1 MTQRST
7 AEKMLLTLSAFAFI
21 TILPFMYF
29 RWVEGD
35 LVMAAIDA
43 SIVVVTATFFIF
55 VFKTR
60 KVKTAKLIL
69 SSFFSIAIVTIV
81 AIRGQSHLFWLY
93 PCMIAFY
100 YILPARAAGIICFI
114 AILLIAGII
123 FPAINLL
130 DFFTT
135 ISTLFLTALFSYVIF
150 SNYNK
155 TNKKLALLASIDP
168 LTSSGNRRAL
178 DLQLEKILA
187 DQKRESSKVSLLL
200 LDLDHFKKINDNYGH
215 ANGDIVLVEL
225 VELIQK
231 HTRSLD
237 DLYRYGG
244 EEFII
249 LPLKVDLLEAK
260 QIAEKLRAI
269 IEKSTFA
276 DKISATVSIGVAQY
290 RSGETA
296 EAWISRAD
304 AALYVAKDSG
314 RNRVVAETEVTK
326 KAIAAK
332 SVEENKTKR
341 S

>member
-7 AEKMLLTLSAFAFI
+7 AEKMLLILSAFAVI
-21 TILPFMYF
+21 TISPFVYL
-29 RWVEGD
+29 RWLEGD
-35 LVMAAIDA
+35 MVMAGIDA
-43 SIVVVTATFFIF
+43 SLVIVTATFFVF
-55 VFKTR
+55 VYRTR
-60 KVKTAKLIL
+60 KVNTAKHIL
-69 SSFFSIAIVTIV
+69 SSFFTLAIVTIV

-114 AILLIAGII
+114 AIMLIAII
-123 FPAINLL
+123 LL
-130 DFFTT
+130 PITSTLEFLTVTF
-135 ISTLFLTALFSYVIF
+135 TLFLTAVFSYVIF
-150 SNYNK
+150 NNYNK
-155 TNKKLALLASIDP
+155 TNEKLALLASIDP

-178 DLQLEKILA
+178 DKKLEKILA
-187 DQKRESSKVSLLL
+187 DQKREFSKVSLLL

-225 VELIQK
+225 VNLIQQ

-249 LPLKVDLLEAK
+249 LPLKVALSEAK
-260 QIAEKLRAI
+260 QIAEKLRSI

-276 DKISATVSIGVAQY
+276 EKISATVSIGVAQY
-290 RSGETA
+290 RAGETA

-314 RNRVVAETEVTK
+314 RNRVVAETEVIQE
-326 KAIAAK
+326 AIEAK
-332 SVEENKTKR
+332 SVEESIIAKP
-341 S
+341 

>member
-7 AEKMLLTLSAFAFI
+7 AEKMLLILSAFAFI
-21 TILPFMYF
+21 TISPFVYF
-29 RWVEGD
+29 RWIEGD
-35 LVMAAIDA
+35 MVMAAIDA
-43 SIVVVTATFFIF
+43 ILVVVTAIFFVF

-60 KVKTAKLIL
+60 KVNTANLIL
-69 SSFFSIAIVTIV
+69 SSVFSISIVTIV

-100 YILPARAAGIICFI
+100 YILPARPAGIICFI
-114 AILLIAGII
+114 AILLIAAII
-123 FPAINLL
+123 FPM
-130 DFFTT
+130 TT
-135 ISTLFLTALFSYVIF
+135 TLEFLTIISTLFLTALFSYVIF

-178 DLQLEKILA
+178 DLKLEKILE

-269 IEKSTFA
+269 IEQSTFA
-276 DKISATVSIGVAQY
+276 EKISAAVSIGVAQY
-290 RSGETA
+290 RAGETA
-296 EAWISRAD
+296 ETWISRAD
-304 AALYVAKDSG
+304 TALYVAKDSG
-314 RNRVVAETEVTK
+314 RNRVVAETEVTDE
-326 KAIAAK
+326 AIAAK
-332 SVEENKTKR
+332 SVEKTR

>member
-7 AEKMLLTLSAFAFI
+7 AEKMLLILSAFAFI
-21 TILPFMYF
+21 TILPFFYF

-35 LVMAAIDA
+35 MVMAAIDA
-43 SIVVVTATFFIF
+43 ALVVGTAAFF
-55 VFKTR
+55 VFVFYTR
-60 KVKTAKLIL
+60 KIKTAKFIL
-69 SSFFSIAIVTIV
+69 SIFFSVAIVTIV
-81 AIRGQSHLFWLY
+81 AIRGQSHLFWFY
-93 PCMIAFY
+93 PGMIAFY
-100 YILPARAAGIICFI
+100 YMLPARAAGMICFV
-114 AILLIAGII
+114 AIGLIASII
-123 FPAINLL
+123 LPDTSILELL
-130 DFFTT
+130 T
-135 ISTLFLTALFSYVIF
+135 IVSTLFLTALFSYVIF

-155 TNKKLALLASIDP
+155 TNDRLTLLASIDP

-187 DQKRESSKVSLLL
+187 DQKREPSKISLLL
-200 LDLDHFKKINDNYGH
+200 LDLDHFKKVNDNYGH

-225 VELIQK
+225 VELIHK

-237 DLYRYGG
+237 DVYRYGG

-269 IEKSTFA
+269 VEKSTFA
-276 DKISATVSIGVAQY
+276 ANISVTISIGVAQY
-290 RSGETA
+290 KVGETA
-296 EAWISRAD
+296 ESWISRAD
-304 AALYVAKDSG
+304 TALYVAKNTG
-314 RNRVVAETEVTK
+314 RNRVVAETEITD

-332 SVEENKTKR
+332 TAEEHR

>member
-1 MTQRST
+1 MIKRST
-7 AEKMLLTLSAFAFI
+7 TEKMLLILSAFAVI
-21 TILPFMYF
+21 TISPFVYL
-29 RWVEGD
+29 RWLDGD
-35 LVMAAIDA
+35 MVMASIDA
-43 SIVVVTATFFIF
+43 SLVIVTAAFFLF
-55 VFKTR
+55 VYRTR
-60 KVKTAKLIL
+60 KVDTAKAWL
-69 SSFFSIAIVTIV
+69 SSFFAVAIVTIV
-81 AIRGQSHLFWLY
+81 AIRGESHLFWLY

-114 AILLIAGII
+114 AILLIAII
-123 FPAINLL
+123 LFPVSSVLEFL
-130 DFFTT
+130 T
-135 ISTLFLTALFSYVIF
+135 ITFTLFLTALFSYVIF
-150 SNYNK
+150 NNYNK
-155 TNKKLALLASIDP
+155 TNEKLALLASIDP

-178 DLQLEKILA
+178 DKKLEKILA
-187 DQKRESSKVSLLL
+187 DQKREASKVSLLL

-225 VELIQK
+225 VSLIQK

-249 LPLKVDLLEAK
+249 LPLKVDLSEAK
-260 QIAEKLRAI
+260 QIAEKLRII

-276 DKISATVSIGVAQY
+276 EDISLTVSIGVSQY
-290 RSGETA
+290 HAGETA

-314 RNRVVAETEVTK
+314 RNRVVTETEVTK
-326 KAIAAK
+326 EAIEAK
-332 SVEENKTKR
+332 SVEENG